1 MKKILYALLAL
12 FLVLFVAIYG
22 LAFSSFG
29 NRLVANFAQ
38 TKAKELSG
46 LDLNISHFSLS
57 PSYLEL
63 EANLNQIAQLK
74 IEGNLSLL
82 SLGFKLDYALSLNKN
97 LVKTLN
103 LNLKENLELNGDII
117 GSIKD
122 FNAKGRGEVFG
133 SKLIFDTRIYH
144 FSPIALNL
152 DAKNLKIEELLSFLN
167 QAPYASGELNALAQ
181 ITAKDLKPDGNAI
194 IQLDMNSVNYKQ
206 IAKDFGLNLP
216 SNSNL
221 KSEILASIKENQIYT
236 TSQTQNGY
244 LSLTSQKTLY
254 NLANNTLN
262 TDFKLQIP
270 DLAKLESL
278 TKTKLQGS
286 LNLNG
291 NLSFVNNTLN
301 NFDAKLD
308 GLGGE
313 FNANLKN
320 NHLTVLLNAVR
331 LEKILALAGYGALAN
346 GSLNANLNSKGLDFK
361 NFDLKASI
369 DNGKIEPKELK
380 KLTNLEFPQTNFK
393 LNAAAN
399 AQNDKID
406 YNALLASS
414 LLNIKKL
421 NGSYDLNNAEL
432 ALNTEAFIEDLS
444 KFNNMAGQKLQGELT
459 LNAKTQ
465 IKGSNIQNL
474 DANVN
479 LAGGTI
485 KANSNGQ
492 NLNLD
497 INKLDLAKLF
507 IIAGQPNYA
516 SGTLNAKGV
525 LTNLDLKK
533 LNGNVNLNAK
543 GVLNHT
549 TLSKLLEVK
558 FPNNANYDLNAKANI
573 NNSLVNFDANLNSS
587 LANVPSLKGSFDLN
601 NMALNS
607 TFKLNLSDFSKL
619 GFLVDRKLSGKA
631 DFDGYFNFDKKGI
644 DALITSANL
653 FEAKLNAALK
663 NNQFQATLNQF
674 NLSSLAKGID
684 IIDLYQGR
692 ANANVNYNLLNQKGD
707 IKLDINE
714 GHLKENAITKALK
727 ILTLKDVTKEVFNTA
742 HANAHINK
750 EHIDFNLNMQA
761 PNSHIIIEKGNLNSK
776 SGALNIP
783 FDAKIDRANFKG
795 FMTGT
800 SQNPKIK
807 LDARS
812 VIKSL
817 GKVLG
822 HEATKPAQKATEGL
836 DKLFNKLLK
845 DQ

>member
-12 FLVLFVAIYG
+12 FLALFVAIYG

-82 SLGFKLDYALSLNKN
+82 SLGFELDYALSLNKN
-97 LVKTLN
+97 LAKTLN
-103 LNLKENLELNGDII
+103 LNLKENLDLNGDII

-133 SKLIFDTRIYH
+133 SKLNFDTRIYH

-221 KSEILASIKENQIYT
+221 KSEILASIKENQIYA

-393 LNAAAN
+393 LNATAN
-399 AQNDKID
+399 AQNGKID
-406 YNALLASS
+406 YNALLAST

-432 ALNTEAFIEDLS
+432 TLNTEAFIEDLS

-507 IIAGQPNYA
+507 IIVGQPNYA
-516 SGTLNAKGV
+516 NGTLNAKGV
-525 LTNLDLKK
+525 LTSFDLKK

-558 FPNNANYDLNAKANI
+558 FPNDANYDLNAKANI
-573 NNSLVNFDANLNSS
+573 NNSLVNFDTNLNSN

-631 DFDGYFNFDKKGI
+631 DFDGHFNFDKKGI

-663 NNQFQATLNQF
+663 NNQFQATLNQL

-714 GHLKENAITKALK
+714 GHLKENAITKALQ

-795 FMTGT
+795 FITGT

-807 LDARS
+807 LDAGS

-822 HEATKPAQKATEGL
+822 HEVTKPAQKATKGL

>member
-1 MKKILYALLAL
+1 M
-12 FLVLFVAIYG
+12 
-22 LAFSSFG
+22 
-29 NRLVANFAQ
+29 
-38 TKAKELSG
+38 
-46 LDLNISHFSLS
+46 
-57 PSYLEL
+57 
-63 EANLNQIAQLK
+63 
-74 IEGNLSLL
+74 
-82 SLGFKLDYALSLNKN
+82 
-97 LVKTLN
+97 
-103 LNLKENLELNGDII
+103 
-117 GSIKD
+117 
-122 FNAKGRGEVFG
+122 
-133 SKLIFDTRIYH
+133 
-144 FSPIALNL
+144 
-152 DAKNLKIEELLSFLN
+152 
-167 QAPYASGELNALAQ
+167 
-181 ITAKDLKPDGNAI
+181 
-194 IQLDMNSVNYKQ
+194 
-206 IAKDFGLNLP
+206 
-216 SNSNL
+216 
-221 KSEILASIKENQIYT
+221 
-236 TSQTQNGY
+236 
-244 LSLTSQKTLY
+244 
-254 NLANNTLN
+254 
-262 TDFKLQIP
+262 
-270 DLAKLESL
+270 
-278 TKTKLQGS
+278 
-286 LNLNG
+286 
-291 NLSFVNNTLN
+291 
-301 NFDAKLD
+301 
-308 GLGGE
+308 
-313 FNANLKN
+313 
-320 NHLTVLLNAVR
+320 
-331 LEKILALAGYGALAN
+331 
-346 GSLNANLNSKGLDFK
+346 
-361 NFDLKASI
+361 
-369 DNGKIEPKELK
+369 
-380 KLTNLEFPQTNFK
+380 
-393 LNAAAN
+393 
-399 AQNDKID
+399 
-406 YNALLASS
+406 
-414 LLNIKKL
+414 
-421 NGSYDLNNAEL
+421 
-432 ALNTEAFIEDLS
+432 
-444 KFNNMAGQKLQGELT
+444 QGELT

-507 IIAGQPNYA
+507 IIVGQPNYA
-516 SGTLNAKGV
+516 NGTLNAKGV
-525 LTNLDLKK
+525 LTSLDLKK

-558 FPNNANYDLNAKANI
+558 FPNDANYDLNAKANI
-573 NNSLVNFDANLNSS
+573 NNSLVNFDTNLNSN

-631 DFDGYFNFDKKGI
+631 DFDGHFNFDKKGI

-663 NNQFQATLNQF
+663 NNQFQATLNQL

-714 GHLKENAITKALK
+714 GHLKENAITKALQ

-795 FMTGT
+795 FITGT

-807 LDARS
+807 LDAGS

-822 HEATKPAQKATEGL
+822 HEVTKPAQKATKGL

>member
-82 SLGFKLDYALSLNKN
+82 SLGFELDYALFLNKN
-97 LVKTLN
+97 LAKTLN

-122 FNAKGRGEVFG
+122 FNAKGRGKVFG
-133 SKLIFDTRIYH
+133 SKLNFDTRIYH

-221 KSEILASIKENQIYT
+221 KSEILASIKENQIYA

-393 LNAAAN
+393 LNATAN
-399 AQNDKID
+399 AQNGKID

-497 INKLDLAKLF
+497 IDKLDLAKLF

-525 LTNLDLKK
+525 LTSLDLKK
-533 LNGNVNLNAK
+533 LNGNVDLNAK

-573 NNSLVNFDANLNSS
+573 NNSLVNFNANLNSN

-631 DFDGYFNFDKKGI
+631 DFDGHFNFDKKGI

-653 FEAKLNAALK
+653 FEAKLNATLK
-663 NNQFQATLNQF
+663 NNQFQATLNQL

-714 GHLKENAITKALK
+714 GHLKENAITKALQ
-727 ILTLKDVTKEVFNTA
+727 ILTLKDVTKEVFNIA

-795 FMTGT
+795 FITET
-800 SQNPKIK
+800 SQKPKIK
-807 LDARS
+807 LDAGS

-822 HEATKPAQKATEGL
+822 HEATKPAQKATKGL

-845 DQ
+845 DR